1 MNSSPPERAASKP
14 SLRQDEKQGRE
25 SERGGAVGVFGEDG
39 YFVARLHQ
47 SRDSEQIQRLLVAPN
62 AEPVRNHGGR
72 LVGIRLLSLGDDR
85 GHAGERHGR
94 STVTTERVRN
104 DYGVYIG
111 GDWNLKHKLENVNHT
126 CPETL
131 DGHR

>member
-85 GHAGERHGR
+85 GTRVSDMGDPRSPPSGSEMIKASTLAGTG
-94 STVTTERVRN
+94 T
-104 DYGVYIG
+104 
-111 GDWNLKHKLENVNHT
+111 
-126 CPETL
+126 
-131 DGHR
+131 